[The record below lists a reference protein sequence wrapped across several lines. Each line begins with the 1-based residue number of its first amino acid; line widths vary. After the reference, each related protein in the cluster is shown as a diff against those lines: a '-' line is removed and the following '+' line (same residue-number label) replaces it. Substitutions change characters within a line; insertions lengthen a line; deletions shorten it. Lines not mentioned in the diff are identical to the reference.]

1 MSDAHN
7 ESAPQS
13 ADRALALVDAAKRE
27 TLRKLILGAAFV
39 IPVVAT
45 FSVDGLVS
53 SAHAYP
59 CSNLSYSGKDC
70 TPP

>member
-1 MSDAHN
+1 MSELGKDAGL
-7 ESAPQS
+7 ES
-13 ADRALALVDAAKRE
+13 ADRALASVDVAKRE

-53 SAHAYP
+53 SAHAG
-59 CSNLSYSGKDC
+59 CSNLSYSGRSVGC
-70 TPP
+70 L